1 MEKINYIPL
10 GSIVLLSGGTQK
22 VMIISRGLN
31 VQNGGRVLFFDYAGV
46 PYPEGLNGDQVAYFH
61 HDAISRVVFEGYSDV
76 DNEQM
81 VDNINADLQANPGII
96 RGSAESWR
104 D

>member
-46 PYPEGLNGDQVAYFH
+46 PYPC
-61 HDAISRVVFEGYSDV
+61 RVWH
-76 DNEQM
+76 
-81 VDNINADLQANPGII
+81 
-96 RGSAESWR
+96 RGGVPSATHRER
-104 D
+104 PL

>member
-1 MEKINYIPL
+1 MKKINYIPL

-61 HDAISRVVFEGYSDV
+61 HDAIAKVVFEGYRDV
-76 DNEQM
+76 DDEHM
-81 VDNINADLQANPGII
+81 VDNINAYLQANPGLI
-96 RGSAESWR
+96 RGSADTWQA
-104 D
+104 